1 MNNLSNTDTGNNA
14 NLMLYAVLNQWDN
27 NKQVYKGNLEDCKK
41 YISGNNV
48 YGLSYS
54 KLVLRQL
61 NGI

>member
-1 MNNLSNTDTGNNA
+1 MTNLSNTDTGNNA

-27 NKQVYKGNLEDCKK
+27 NKQDYKGNLEDCKK

-48 YGLSYS
+48 YGLLYS
-54 KLVLRQL
+54 KLVLLQL